1 MVESDELA
9 VLLHDVEIGRLFR
22 AIDGA
27 GFAYNSNYMDE
38 GEVPLSLSMPLRGEP
53 PSTARA
59 TAWMKGLLPDNPD
72 TREIMRR
79 ETGARSSEPFDL
91 LATRAGHDCAGA
103 VQFCHPEEI
112 SSLSGRRRAVA
123 WLSSGDMAEIMDLLV
138 AGRALPNSLPGTR
151 EFTLAGFQSKIALCW
166 DAEKGWGMPLRGQ
179 PSTHILKPTIPRAY
193 LPDQAVVEH
202 LTQRAADALGIASAF
217 TEIEEFGDI
226 VAIVVT
232 RLDRRQSED
241 GVARLHQEDMCQAMG
256 LPPELRR
263 EAANGPSPQQIADL
277 IWANSRQANHD
288 VEQFF
293 MALAYNWVIVGT
305 DAHAK
310 NYGML
315 LDDAGAALAPMYDM
329 CAWLPF
335 ERDGFNEWDSVEMMM
350 RIGHDFTVGAASGE
364 QAWAEMGE
372 RMGLDGDEAVDI
384 VLDIAEDVAAAFDG
398 AAQQLPSE
406 FRRLATVQR
415 LLDRVEDRGRQCG
428 LQVGEGGTDA
438 GPGEWRDE
446 DRGNLTESTVSPASP
461 TALSECGRI
470 VEHSGE
476 PCRLL
481 QGHEGA
487 CSSTSR
493 AGW

>member
-1 MVESDELA
+1 MAENDELA
-9 VLLHDVEIGRLFR
+9 VLLHDVEVGRLYR
-22 AIDGA
+22 VADGA
-27 GFAYNSNYMDE
+27 GFAYNSDYMDE
-38 GEVPLSLSMPLRGEP
+38 GVVPLSLSMPLRGEP
-53 PSTARA
+53 PSPARA

-79 ETGARSSEPFDL
+79 ETGARSSDTFDL

-103 VQFCHPEEI
+103 VQFCHPEEA
-112 SSLSGRRRAVA
+112 SSLGRRERAVA
-123 WLSSGDMAEIMDLLV
+123 WLSRGDMAEIMGLLV
-138 AGRALPNSLPGTR
+138 SGRALPETLPGTR

-166 DAEKGWGMPLRGQ
+166 DTEKGWGMPMRGQ
-179 PSTHILKPTIPRAY
+179 PSTHILKPSIPRVY

-217 TEIEEFGDI
+217 TEVEEFGDV

-232 RLDRRQSED
+232 RFDRRQAER

-277 IWANSRQANHD
+277 IWANSRQADHD

-315 LDDAGAALAPMYDM
+315 LDESGAALAPMYDM

-335 ERDGFNEWDSVEMMM
+335 ERDGFDEWDSVGMMM

-364 QAWAEMGE
+364 RAWVEMGE

-384 VLDIAEDVAAAFDG
+384 VLDIADDVATAFDE

-428 LQVGEGGTDA
+428 LQVGEGGSDTSS
-438 GPGEWRDE
+438 GEWSDV
-446 DRGNLTESTVSPASP
+446 DRGNLADSTESSTSP

-470 VEHSGE
+470 VERTGE
-476 PCRLL
+476 PCCLL
-481 QGHEGA
+481 QGHDGA
-487 CSSTSR
+487 CNSTR
-493 AGW
+493 PAGW

>member
-1 MVESDELA
+1 MAESDESA
-9 VLLHDVEIGRLFR
+9 VLLHDAEVGRLFR
-22 AIDGA
+22 VAGGA
-27 GFAYNSNYMDE
+27 GFAYNSDYMDE
-38 GEVPLSLSMPLRGEP
+38 GVIPLSLSMPLRGEP
-53 PSTARA
+53 PSPSRA
-59 TAWMKGLLPDNPD
+59 TAWVKGLLPDNPD
-72 TREIMRR
+72 SREIMRR

-103 VQFCHPEEI
+103 VQFCPPEEAG
-112 SSLSGRRRAVA
+112 SLGQRDRAVA

-138 AGRALPNSLPGTR
+138 AGRAIPDSLPGIR

-166 DAEKGWGMPLRGQ
+166 DAESGWGMPLRGQ
-179 PSTHILKPTIPRAY
+179 PSTHILKPSIPRAY

-217 TEIEEFGDI
+217 TEIEEFGDV
-226 VAIVVT
+226 VAIIVT
-232 RLDRRQSED
+232 RFDRRQAKS
-241 GVARLHQEDMCQAMG
+241 GIARLHQEDMCQAMG

-277 IWANSRQANHD
+277 IWANSRQADHD

-329 CAWLPF
+329 CSWLPF
-335 ERDGFNEWDSVEMMM
+335 ERDGFDEWDSVEMMM

-364 QAWAEMGE
+364 RAWAEMGE

-384 VLDIAEDVAAAFDG
+384 VLDIVDDVATAFDE
-398 AAQQLPSE
+398 AARQLPSE
-406 FRRLATVQR
+406 FRKLATVQR

-428 LQVGEGGTDA
+428 LQVGEGSSGA
-438 GPGEWRDE
+438 GPGEWGDE
-446 DRGNLTESTVSPASP
+446 DRGELAESTASSASP

-481 QGHEGA
+481 QGHVGA
-487 CSSTSR
+487 CSSTIQ